1 MRLLA
6 LNMNAKRSTNNH
18 GKEASDSDWGGRNNR
33 KRERESKTIKGCAW
47 LATDDSQTGGHKEQA
62 KSRRGGRQLE
72 SLFAGRALHLTE
84 MNCSARSYR
93 LRSVSS
99 TAC

>member
-18 GKEASDSDWGGRNNR
+18 GKEASDSDWGERNNNR
-33 KRERESKTIKGCAW
+33 RRESKTIKGCAW

-62 KSRRGGRQLE
+62 KSAGRVGEGGR
-72 SLFAGRALHLTE
+72 AG
-84 MNCSARSYR
+84 
-93 LRSVSS
+93 SS
-99 TAC
+99 RVFSPGGRCT

>member
-18 GKEASDSDWGGRNNR
+18 GKEASDWGERNNNR
-33 KRERESKTIKGCAW
+33 RRESKTIKGCAW

-62 KSRRGGRQLE
+62 KSAGRVGEERETGWSRVFSPGGRC
-72 SLFAGRALHLTE
+72 T
-84 MNCSARSYR
+84 
-93 LRSVSS
+93 
-99 TAC
+99 

>member
-18 GKEASDSDWGGRNNR
+18 GKEASDWGERNNNR
-33 KRERESKTIKGCAW
+33 RRESKTIKGCAW

-62 KSRRGGRQLE
+62 KSRGGGRQLE

>member
-18 GKEASDSDWGGRNNR
+18 GKEASDSDWG
-33 KRERESKTIKGCAW
+33 KEQQEERESKTIKGCAW

-62 KSRRGGRQLE
+62 KSGGGGRQLE
-72 SLFAGRALHLTE
+72 SLFDGRALHLTE